1 MISTALCGKK
11 MSKFQRF
18 APIEVGFT
26 SFDYFPAD
34 KKKTENKFAI
44 FVLGRGNFFPS
55 PLRGECFWPKYLPL
69 LKKPSFHPERRGGW
83 KNFTLSKNSFELDAR
98 SKKNPKLPCFYIL
111 IHILFPCFFVIFR
124 RFECLIRKKKKNH
137 QNFDDHRGRVSTI
150 WIFFQRTNTGKK
162 FARFSFFCFFWRGK
176 NSPPPDP
183 PFTHKPAQIHVSS
196 RKTVLS

>member
-1 MISTALCGKK
+1 MWKKNVKISALRTNRGRIYIIWLFSSGQKK
-11 MSKFQRF
+11 QRINSRFSYLGGGIFFHPPF
-18 APIEVGFT
+18 AG
-26 SFDYFPAD
+26 SAFDQNIYPC
-34 KKKTENKFAI
+34 
-44 FVLGRGNFFPS
+44 S
-55 PLRGECFWPKYLPL
+55 
-69 LKKPSFHPERRGGW
+69 KKPSFHPERREGW

-162 FARFSFFCFFWRGK
+162 FARFSFFFVFFWRGK

>member
-34 KKKTENKFAI
+34 KKKQRINSRFSYLGGGIFFHPPFAGSAFDQNI
-44 FVLGRGNFFPS
+44 YPCS
-55 PLRGECFWPKYLPL
+55 
-69 LKKPSFHPERRGGW
+69 KKPSFHPERREGW

-162 FARFSFFCFFWRGK
+162 FARFSFFCFFLEGEK
-176 NSPPPDP
+176 FPTS
-183 PFTHKPAQIHVSS
+183 
-196 RKTVLS
+196 